1 MSMAGGGTALPPAG
15 VPADPARRRLLAAGL
30 LLALAAGT
38 GFGVVVPLLDGMSE
52 AVEQEERQRALLAR
66 LERISAQGP
75 ALRRELEA
83 MDAALAAPELLIRA
97 PSASQA
103 AAQLQ
108 AALRGLLDAEGIAL
122 DSAQALPPVPQG
134 PLLRVGLRVE
144 LRAGLEPLTRLL
156 HAMESHRPPLLVRE
170 AMIAL
175 PGQAGAG
182 IVAGSTERLAIR
194 LDVLALAR
202 LPESSTDARRS

>member
-1 MSMAGGGTALPPAG
+1 MSMAGGGIPLPPAG

-30 LLALAAGT
+30 LLAVVAAG
-38 GFGVVVPLLDGMSE
+38 GFGVVLPVLDGMAE
-52 AVEQEERQRALLAR
+52 AAEQQDRQRALLAR
-66 LERISAQGP
+66 LERVSAQGP
-75 ALRRELEA
+75 ALQRELAA

-108 AALRGLLDAEGIAL
+108 ATLRSLLEAEGIAL

-182 IVAGSTERLAIR
+182 IAAGSTERLAIR

-202 LPESSTDARRS
+202 LPESGADARRS